1 MQSLA
6 IEDVLRIPIVRKV
19 ADLAEKL
26 NIEVYIVGGFVRD
39 IFLERESKDL
49 DIVVLGKGIEFA
61 QTLSN
66 TLGDG
71 VRTAYFKNFGTAQ
84 VKYEDWILEFV
95 GARKESYNR
104 DSRNPVVEDGTLDDD
119 QKRRDFTI
127 NAMYISL
134 NKDTLGE
141 VIDPFGGMEHMK
153 QKLIQTP
160 LDPKVT
166 FDDDPLRMLR
176 AIRFA
181 ARFGFRLSDEVM
193 QAINDY
199 SDRIK
204 IISAERIIEE
214 INGMIMADKP
224 SLAFKLMEMTGL
236 LKIIF
241 PELVRLKGVEV
252 RNGQGH
258 KDNFYHTLQV
268 LDNICPN
275 TDNLW
280 LRWSAIMH
288 DIAKPPTKR
297 FEEGHGWT
305 FHGHEDLGSRWVKKI
320 FRRLRLPLDEKMKYV
335 ETLVR
340 LHLRPIALTKET
352 VTDSAV
358 RRLIVDAGD
367 YLDDL
372 LILCRADITSKNEVK
387 VKRFLANLDTVAD
400 KVADVIER
408 DNLRNWQP
416 VVNGTHIMER
426 YQIKNPKEIGMLKD
440 AARSAILDGE
450 VPNVLD
456 PVLLFLD
463 KLAADKNIKRKI
475 D

>member
-1 MQSLA
+1 
-6 IEDVLRIPIVRKV
+6 
-19 ADLAEKL
+19 
-26 NIEVYIVGGFVRD
+26 
-39 IFLERESKDL
+39 
-49 DIVVLGKGIEFA
+49 
-61 QTLSN
+61 
-66 TLGDG
+66 
-71 VRTAYFKNFGTAQ
+71 
-84 VKYEDWILEFV
+84 
-95 GARKESYNR
+95 
-104 DSRNPVVEDGTLDDD
+104 
-119 QKRRDFTI
+119 
-127 NAMYISL
+127 
-134 NKDTLGE
+134 
-141 VIDPFGGMEHMK
+141 MEHMK

>member
-66 TLGDG
+66 NLGEG

-141 VIDPFGGMEHMK
+141 VIDPFGAMEHMK

-193 QAINDY
+193 QAITDY

-426 YQIKNPKEIGMLKD
+426 YQIKNPREIGMLKD

>member
-66 TLGDG
+66 TLGEG

-104 DSRNPVVEDGTLDDD
+104 GSRNPMVEDGTLDDD

-141 VIDPFGGMEHMK
+141 VIDPFGGMEHME

-160 LDPKVT
+160 LDPKIT

-181 ARFGFRLSDEVM
+181 ARFGFRLSDEVK
-193 QAINDY
+193 QAITDY

-335 ETLVR
+335 ESLVR

-367 YLDDL
+367 HLDDL
-372 LILCRADITSKNEVK
+372 LTLCRADITSKNEAK
-387 VKRFLANLDTVAD
+387 VKRFLANLDTVAE

-426 YQIKNPKEIGMLKD
+426 YQIKNPREIGILKD

-450 VPNVLD
+450 VPNVLE
-456 PVLLFLD
+456 PALLFLD
-463 KLAADKNIKRKI
+463 KLAANENIKRKI

>member
-6 IEDVLRIPIVRKV
+6 IEDVLQIPIVRKV

-26 NIEVYIVGGFVRD
+26 NIETYIVGGFVRD

-61 QTLSN
+61 HALSGE
-66 TLGDG
+66 LGEG

-104 DSRNPVVEDGTLDDD
+104 GSRNPMVEDGTLDDD

-141 VIDPFGGMEHMK
+141 VIDPFGGMEHME

-160 LDPKVT
+160 LDPKIT

-181 ARFGFRLSDEVM
+181 ARFGFRLSDEVK
-193 QAINDY
+193 QAITDY

-426 YQIKNPKEIGMLKD
+426 YQIKNPREIGMLKD

>member
-6 IEDVLRIPIVRKV
+6 IEDVLQIPIVRKV

-26 NIEVYIVGGFVRD
+26 NIETYIVGGFVRD

-61 QTLSN
+61 HALSGE
-66 TLGDG
+66 LGEG

-104 DSRNPVVEDGTLDDD
+104 GSRNPMVEDGTLDDD

-141 VIDPFGGMEHMK
+141 VIDPFGGMEHME

-160 LDPKVT
+160 LDPKIT

-181 ARFGFRLSDEVM
+181 ARFGFRLSDEVK
-193 QAINDY
+193 QAITDY

-335 ETLVR
+335 ESLVR

-367 YLDDL
+367 HLDDL
-372 LILCRADITSKNEVK
+372 LTLCRADITSKNEAK
-387 VKRFLANLDTVAD
+387 VKRFLANLDTVAE

-426 YQIKNPKEIGMLKD
+426 YQIKNPREIGILKD

-450 VPNVLD
+450 VPNVLE
-456 PVLLFLD
+456 PALLFLD
-463 KLAADKNIKRKI
+463 KLAANENIKRKI